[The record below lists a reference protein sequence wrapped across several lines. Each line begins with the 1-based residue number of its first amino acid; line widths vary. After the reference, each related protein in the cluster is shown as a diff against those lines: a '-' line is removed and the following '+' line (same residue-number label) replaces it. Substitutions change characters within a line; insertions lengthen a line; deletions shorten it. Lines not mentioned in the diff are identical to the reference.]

1 VNAVELAVSVRHG
14 GGDDDATRRDVTT
27 TTGLDCLINPVARV
41 PRTQI
46 ITGMMLLIL
55 ANPTAVIV

>member
-1 VNAVELAVSVRHG
+1 MAA
-14 GGDDDATRRDVTT
+14 ATTTTTRRDVTT
-27 TTGLDCLINPVARV
+27 TTGLDCLINPVALV

-46 ITGMMLLIL
+46 IMMLLIL

>member
-1 VNAVELAVSVRHG
+1 MAA
-14 GGDDDATRRDVTT
+14 AATTRRDVT